1 MKNLTLLLAPIV
13 LLTACGG
20 QGQMTQAPALTSLAE
35 TSTSAECSRLSLES
49 AIDSTLQSI
58 VTDVNDFSFYV
69 EDINGDSYEF
79 NRGNSTLQTPYE
91 SASTSKWVTAAVIM
105 QLVDSGLLSLTDT
118 PNTFLSQDE
127 WPMPARDPLSGL
139 TLAQLLSFTS
149 GLNRTP
155 ICTNAP
161 NSEFFACINNI
172 ARNNR
177 LFNSTPGAEFYYGS
191 SHLQVAGAMA
201 IKALG
206 GEDADYGWSDVF
218 ANFKSLT
225 GLFPTSAY
233 NLPSVENPRL
243 AGGMT
248 WTGEEYINFIRAFRD
263 LDFYT
268 SPAIVDQ
275 MTSDQLNGAV
285 VANSPA
291 LDGIG
296 EDWHYGFGMWVECH
310 QSIFSDAC
318 LPTEQVSSPGAY
330 GAYPFLNIAEGY
342 FGLVARQ
349 GELGTFSEG
358 YAIYDAIRDDVEAW
372 AACPN

>member
-1 MKNLTLLLAPIV
+1 M
-13 LLTACGG
+13 
-20 QGQMTQAPALTSLAE
+20 
-35 TSTSAECSRLSLES
+35 
-49 AIDSTLQSI
+49 DSTLQSI

-161 NSEFFACINNI
+161 NSDFF
-172 ARNNR
+172 
-177 LFNSTPGAEFYYGS
+177 
-191 SHLQVAGAMA
+191 
-201 IKALG
+201 
-206 GEDADYGWSDVF
+206 GWSDVF

-310 QSIFSDAC
+310 QSSFSDAC